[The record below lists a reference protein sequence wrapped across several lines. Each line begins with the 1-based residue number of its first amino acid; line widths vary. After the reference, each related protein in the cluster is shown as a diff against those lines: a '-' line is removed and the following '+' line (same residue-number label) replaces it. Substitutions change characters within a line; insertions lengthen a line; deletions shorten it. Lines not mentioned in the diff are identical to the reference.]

1 MEGNMNKELRELLAS
16 INEKKETAR
25 KLVAE
30 NKLDEARTLKNEIEQ
45 MQDKFDLMKD
55 LYEDK
60 KQNFEDN
67 LEKGNAKKMKHDDTN
82 KQNSTKDFA
91 NAARRLFKMTNQM
104 SEGVATSGG
113 YTVPED
119 VQTKI
124 EHLREA
130 KGSLQDLVTTVPVK
144 TNKGSRTYR
153 KRKKQTGFTKVGEG
167 GKIGKKDTPEFDRIS
182 YEIDKYAG
190 FFPITNELLEDSD
203 QNIVDELTQWI
214 ADESRVT
221 RNSLIYDVLKTK
233 TERVAITDEGV
244 IKKIINVKLNPAFK
258 KTACVL
264 TNQDGFD
271 WLDQLKDANGRGL
284 LEESLSSST
293 GYKIKGL
300 EIHTYSNE
308 DLENVDG
315 KAPFI
320 VGDLKEA
327 IRFFDRKKTT
337 IKGSDVAMN
346 AFEEDLTLFRVI
358 EREDVVMRDEE
369 AFVFGEIT
377 IETE

>member
-55 LYEDK
+55 LYEDE

-82 KQNSTKDFA
+82 KRNSTKDFA

-113 YTVPED
+113 YTVPDD

-130 KGSLQDLVTTVPVK
+130 KGSLQGLVTTVPVK

-167 GKIGKKDTPEFDRIS
+167 GKMGK
-182 YEIDKYAG
+182 
-190 FFPITNELLEDSD
+190 
-203 QNIVDELTQWI
+203 
-214 ADESRVT
+214 
-221 RNSLIYDVLKTK
+221 
-233 TERVAITDEGV
+233 
-244 IKKIINVKLNPAFK
+244 
-258 KTACVL
+258 
-264 TNQDGFD
+264 
-271 WLDQLKDANGRGL
+271 NG
-284 LEESLSSST
+284 
-293 GYKIKGL
+293 K
-300 EIHTYSNE
+300 HN
-308 DLENVDG
+308 
-315 KAPFI
+315 
-320 VGDLKEA
+320 
-327 IRFFDRKKTT
+327 
-337 IKGSDVAMN
+337 
-346 AFEEDLTLFRVI
+346 
-358 EREDVVMRDEE
+358 
-369 AFVFGEIT
+369 
-377 IETE
+377 